1 MPQPNYSNNF
11 ILLHFIELWDFRR
24 DCRADLVVPN
34 FNMKNQVS
42 ENLSSLTKQGIG
54 PGCQGFLLALFVV
67 YPEACIYSVMYCLH
81 FRVTKIGPHIFKGYC
96 LLAGWELD
104 FRFCDL

>member
-1 MPQPNYSNNF
+1 MLEAYNFYWQIFQRPFFPLIPQPNYSNNF
-11 ILLHFIELWDFRR
+11 ILLQFIELWDFRR

-54 PGCQGFLLALFVV
+54 PGCQGFQVSTLCSI
-67 YPEACIYSVMYCLH
+67 P
-81 FRVTKIGPHIFKGYC
+81 
-96 LLAGWELD
+96 
-104 FRFCDL
+104 